1 MEFFP
6 GGTVLL
12 KGTYA
17 YLRGVRLFFW
27 PDFFQGV
34 RLFKGVRL
42 FQTLEYV
49 RPSVTLQRYILL
61 IAQEAKMLL
70 MRIDTYASVVY

>member
-1 MEFFP
+1 MYSRVCNKHSTTFINFCNFFS
-6 GGTVLL
+6 GATVLL

-42 FQTLEYV
+42 FQTIEYV
-49 RPSVTLQRYILL
+49 PRLFQGQFLRN
-61 IAQEAKMLL
+61 
-70 MRIDTYASVVY
+70 